1 MTIQSHRGRP
11 VGYRGRR
18 RAPSPAGWLAALTG
32 ASLMLG
38 AAAAYVSAALKTG
51 VLTP

>member
-11 VGYRGRR
+11 AGYRGRR
-18 RAPSPAGWLAALTG
+18 RAPSPVSWLAALTG
-32 ASLMLG
+32 ASMLLG

-51 VLTP
+51 VLMP